1 MSWLSNSLA
10 VIDGATYVFMIDSP
24 QPHDPRTT
32 YRENVDPTTFR
43 GYRGIGA
50 RHRDHYT
57 GAHGQYC
64 KNDGAATPR
73 TAHPRGASV
82 VRIQGV
88 RGGECREIAANA
100 KVSKPIVYEHFG
112 GKEGLYAVIVDREMR
127 ELTNALIEALS
138 DTKAH
143 PRQIVERAALALLT
157 YIEENSEGFQVLV
170 RDSPTTDLTG
180 SFNSLLGDISLRVE
194 DLLTAAFKRRKLSA
208 KGVPYYAQMLV
219 GMTVFTGQYWAPTE
233 GQQGAARRIHR
244 RPRMARPE
252 PAGFQ
257 ADPAVREPEGEAAR
271 SQGRQ
276 RTSRQRAERD
286 NGFRTSRT
294 LLSRPPNRTNRHTCP
309 RAPADHQ
316 NRAQAGSP
324 KNGGT
329 DDGLA

>member
-1 MSWLSNSLA
+1 MANTARMTALQRREQLIRVGRALFASKGFEA
-10 VIDGATYVFMIDSP
+10 V
-24 QPHDPRTT
+24 
-32 YRENVDPTTFR
+32 
-43 GYRGIGA
+43 
-50 RHRDHYT
+50 
-57 GAHGQYC
+57 
-64 KNDGAATPR
+64 
-73 TAHPRGASV
+73 SV
-82 VRIQGV
+82 
-88 RGGECREIAANA
+88 EEIAANA

-170 RDSPTTDLTG
+170 RDSPTTDPAG

-219 GMTVFTGQYWAPTE
+219 GMTVFTGQYWADRPKVNKE
-233 GQQGAARRIHR
+233 QLAAYVVWIPSRSCGSRARRR
-244 RPRMARPE
+244 SSSQPRKTKNVETKSGA
-252 PAGFQ
+252 
-257 ADPAVREPEGEAAR
+257 
-271 SQGRQ
+271 RQ
-276 RTSRQRAERD
+276 RS
-286 NGFRTSRT
+286 RTSRT

-309 RAPADHQ
+309 RAPTDHQ

-329 DDGLA
+329 DDGTCLNAA